1 MTILITGVGAVGSHV
16 AAKLQS
22 LGERVVL
29 YDLKP
34 QAEFIGTLVD
44 LKRATVVVGDVND
57 LDLLGAT
64 IRAEQV
70 ETIVHLAGFLT
81 RDLLKNPYGGATLNV
96 LGTASVLEAARRNG
110 VRRVVFTS
118 TRGVNQIA
126 PSPADR
132 GPLSV
137 DFQMRVLSDRPKT
150 MYELTKLTGEYL
162 GLLYGDNYGLEFV
175 ALRLGGGF
183 GPTPGPP
190 SGLTGGVLRPLVY
203 GAVADVPV
211 VISDPKLTYAG
222 RHEFIYFKDDAE
234 ALALACIRQGLKQR
248 VYNIRMAATYSYDE
262 VVETVR
268 QVIPGAQIRNEAS
281 ATMSMSP
288 GRAPREDFADTTAAR
303 EELGWSPAYDLA
315 AGIRDW
321 VHWIR
326 AHDSARPRARA
337 EPTPPAGQNGREGP
351 A

>member
-1 MTILITGVGAVGSHV
+1 MAILITGVGAVGSHV

-22 LGERVVL
+22 MGEQVVL
-29 YDLKP
+29 YDLRP
-34 QAEFIGTLVD
+34 QIEFIGTLVD
-44 LKRATVVVGDVND
+44 LERATMVVGDVND
-57 LDLLGAT
+57 VDLLAAT
-64 IRAEQV
+64 IEAEHV

-81 RDLLKNPYGGATLNV
+81 RDLLKNPYGGVTLNLV
-96 LGTASVLEAARRNG
+96 GTASVLEAARRG
-110 VRRVVFTS
+110 CIRRVVFTS

-126 PSPADR
+126 PPPADG
-132 GPLSV
+132 GPLSE
-137 DFQMRVLSDRPKT
+137 DFVMRVLRDRPKT

-162 GLLYGDNYGLEFV
+162 GLLYADLYDVEFV

-203 GAVADVPV
+203 GALSGGPV
-211 VISDPKLTYAG
+211 VISDPKLAYAG
-222 RHEFIYFKDDAE
+222 HHEFIYFKDDAE
-234 ALALACIRQGLKQR
+234 ALALACTRQSLRQS
-248 VYNIRMAATYSYDE
+248 VYNIRMDTTYTYDE
-262 VVETVR
+262 VLDTVR
-268 QVIPGAQIRNEAS
+268 RIIPGADIRNETS

-303 EELGWSPAYDLA
+303 DELGWRPAYDLE

-321 VHWIR
+321 MAWIT
-326 AHDSARPRARA
+326 AHDSGKQS
-337 EPTPPAGQNGREGP
+337 TPVGYGRQ